1 MTTLYV
7 METHAFV
14 SKRGRTL
21 VVKSDSE
28 SAKTLPLE
36 RVSDVVCCGDISWS
50 GAALRELAED
60 GISLAMLGPHDEW
73 VGRWEPQE
81 SKTIPLRRAQFR
93 AADDPDRAAPIA
105 RAIVAGKI
113 RNSRAL
119 LVRARREG
127 LYQDNGEID
136 LLAGLLARMDPP
148 GASCSVKVAR
158 GFEGEAASVYFRA
171 YGRIISRH
179 GFDFT
184 TRSRR
189 PPADPANALLSF
201 GYALLAHAA
210 GTAAL
215 TVGFDAHV
223 GFLHTD
229 RYGRESLALDLME
242 EFRAPIVDALVAA
255 VIHRRVISPDDFDL
269 EPTTCRLKPRARRA
283 FIEQYERKLADE
295 MLHPVLRQRVTHR
308 RAIELQ
314 ARILAKH
321 LTGELDAY
329 VPFSKR

>member
-7 METHAFV
+7 MEGHAFV
-14 SKRGRTL
+14 SKRGGTL
-21 VVKSDSE
+21 VVKREGASRS
-28 SAKTLPLE
+28 LPLE
-36 RVSDVVCCGDISWS
+36 RVTDVVCCGDISWS
-50 GAALRELAED
+50 GAALRELAET
-60 GISLAMLGPHDEW
+60 GISVAMLGPRDEW

-93 AADDPDRAAPIA
+93 AADDPARTAAIA
-105 RAIVAGKI
+105 RAIVTGKI
-113 RNSRAL
+113 RNSRGL

-127 LYQDNGEID
+127 LYEDAGEID
-136 LLAGLLARMDPP
+136 ALAALLTRVDFE
-148 GASCSVKVAR
+148 STCSVDVAR
-158 GFEGEAASVYFRA
+158 GVEGEAASIYFSA
-171 YGRIISRH
+171 YGRIIARE
-179 GFDFT
+179 GFSFT

-210 GTAAL
+210 GTAVRV
-215 TVGFDAHV
+215 VGFDAHV
-223 GFLHTD
+223 GFLHAD

-242 EFRAPIVDALVAA
+242 EFRAPVVDALVVA
-255 VIHRRVISPDDFDL
+255 VINRRIIAADDFEF
-269 EPTTCRLKPRARRA
+269 EPTGCRLKQSARRA
-283 FIEQYERKLADE
+283 FIEQYERKMADE
-295 MLHPVLRQRVTHR
+295 VMHPILQQHVTHR

-321 LTGELDAY
+321 LTGELEAY

>member
-7 METHAFV
+7 MESHAFV
-14 SKRGRTL
+14 SKRGGTL
-21 VVKSDSE
+21 VVKRDGEPS
-28 SAKTLPLE
+28 KTLPLE

-50 GAALRELAED
+50 GAALRELAEG
-60 GISLAMLGPHDEW
+60 GISVAVIGPRDEW

-93 AADDPDRAAPIA
+93 AADDCA
-105 RAIVAGKI
+105 RASAIAHAIVSGKV

-127 LYQDNGEID
+127 LHEDAGEID
-136 LLAGLLARMDPP
+136 RLNMLLARLDTDTPYT
-148 GASCSVKVAR
+148 VDVAR
-158 GFEGEAASVYFRA
+158 GIEGEAASVYFPA
-171 YGRIISRH
+171 YGRIISRN
-179 GFDFT
+179 GFNFT
-184 TRSRR
+184 TRIRR

-210 GTAAL
+210 GTAVRA
-215 TVGFDAHV
+215 VGFDAHV
-223 GFLHTD
+223 GFLHAD
-229 RYGRESLALDLME
+229 RYGRESLALDIME

-255 VIHRRVISPDDFDL
+255 IIHRRIITPDDFES
-269 EPTTCRLKPRARRA
+269 EPTSCRLKPAARRA

-295 MLHPVLRQRVTHR
+295 VMHPVLQQRVTHR

-321 LTGELDAY
+321 LTGELEAY
-329 VPFSKR
+329 VSFSKR